1 MTNSSSPKAQDSVVD
16 RWNKYTN
23 LPLAIL
29 SLLYFILYSYEVI
42 YKPIGISIQIIEISN
57 TSIWIIFALDI
68 ALKFFTKTSLNS
80 FVKSYWLELL
90 ALTLPFIRFLRVFRF
105 LLAIRALRAI
115 NKSRRDKTIFW
126 TLVLLPLAWFVGSI
140 AILDA
145 ESSSSTASIVS
156 FDQALWWSLTTISTV
171 GYGDLYPTT
180 LEGRF
185 VAGILM
191 VFGIAL
197 FSAGAGILVSWLLH
211 GEKKANTS
219 PN

>member
-1 MTNSSSPKAQDSVVD
+1 MDTTSGSKMNHFMDN
-16 RWNKYTN
+16 WNKCLN

-29 SLLYFILYSYEVI
+29 SLLYFALYSYGVV
-42 YKPIGISIQIIEISN
+42 YKPQGASLQIVEICNS
-57 TSIWIIFALDI
+57 TIWVIFAIDI
-68 ALKFFTKTSLNS
+68 VLKFAARNSLKT
-80 FVKSYWLELL
+80 FFKSYWLELV

-126 TLVLLPLAWFVGSI
+126 TLVILPLAWFVGSI

-145 ESSSSTASIVS
+145 ESSSISASIVS

-180 LEGRF
+180 LEGKF
-185 VAGILM
+185 IAGILM
-191 VFGIAL
+191 IFGIAL
-197 FSAGAGILVSWLLH
+197 FSAGAGILASWVLQ
-211 GEKKANTS
+211 GDKESRA
-219 PN
+219 